1 MQSKEYIQW
10 TKNHHQRQGHDS
22 IYSNFSREIIEQVKK
37 FHQSHPAYTKTPL
50 YSLQQ
55 LAKKLNVEQI
65 YAKDESQ
72 RFGLNAFKVLGG
84 VYAIAK
90 YIADTLAIPFENIT
104 FDDLK
109 SEEVKN
115 KLGQLTFITATD
127 GNHGRGVA
135 WAARELGHQ
144 SIVYMPKGSSQ
155 QRLEAI
161 RAEGADAHI
170 LPLNYDDCVRECA
183 KLAETNGYIVIQ
195 DTAWDGYEDIPL
207 WIMQGYATIGL
218 EIVEELPTPPTHIFL
233 QAGVGSFAAAIT
245 AFFYE
250 LYPEN
255 PPKIIIAEADHADC
269 YYQSF
274 STRDASIQFVTGDMA
289 TIMAG
294 LACGEPNKDA
304 YRILRDKAF
313 ATFSC
318 DDVISALGMRIYG
331 NPCSG
336 DPAIVSGESG
346 AVTLGLLYYL
356 QKFQP
361 EIAKA
366 LELNEHSRVLLIS
379 TEGDT
384 DPEQYEKV
392 TWLGHFPKL

>member
-1 MQSKEYIQW
+1 MQCKEYIQW
-10 TKNHHQRQGHDS
+10 TKNHHQKQERGP
-22 IYSNFSREIIEQVKK
+22 IYSHFTQSVIEEVLK
-37 FHQSHPAYTKTPL
+37 FQQSHVAYTKTPL
-50 YSLQQ
+50 HSLKQ
-55 LAKKLNVEQI
+55 LAKKLNVETI
-65 YAKDESQ
+65 HVKDESQ

-90 YIADTLAIPFENIT
+90 YIADTLAIPFENLT

-109 SEEVKN
+109 SEEVKK

-144 SIVYMPKGSSQ
+144 SIVFMPKGSAQ

-161 RAEGADAHI
+161 RSEGAEAHI
-170 LPLNYDDCVRECA
+170 LELNYDDCVRECA
-183 KLAETNGYIVIQ
+183 RLAQTNGYIVIQ
-195 DTAWDGYEDIPL
+195 DTAWDGYEHIPL

-218 EIVEELPTPPTHIFL
+218 EIAEELPTPPTHIFL
-233 QAGVGSFAAAIT
+233 QAGVGSFAGAIT
-245 AFFYE
+245 AFFHQ
-250 LYPEN
+250 LYSDN
-255 PPKIIIAEADHADC
+255 PPKIIIVEADQADC

-274 STRDASIQFVTGDMA
+274 LTKDASIQFVTGDMA

-294 LACGEPNKDA
+294 LACGEPNKEA
-304 YRILRDKAF
+304 YRILSDSAF

-318 DDVISALGMRIYG
+318 DDTISALGMRIYG
-331 NPCSG
+331 NPCNG
-336 DPAIVSGESG
+336 DPTIISGESG

-356 QKFQP
+356 QKFQQ
-361 EIAKA
+361 EIGK
-366 LELNEHSRVLLIS
+366 ELGLDGQSRILLIS

-384 DPEQYEKV
+384 DLEQYEKV
-392 TWLGHFPKL
+392 TWLGHFSLK